1 MICEKC
7 GRRFG
12 KIGKNYWNARSGL
25 CPFCSGKKSY
35 TSFLISTNHKEK
47 MQ

>member
-12 KIGKNYWNARSGL
+12 NIGKNYWDAKKGQ
-25 CPFCSGKKSY
+25 CPICSGKKKYS
-35 TSFLISTNHKEK
+35 SIFDLNST
-47 MQ
+47 